1 MLACVVCQGFEG
13 VSLPGE
19 GGDPGAE
26 GAVRVQVLCDELQ
39 VELLVAGGILAC
51 RLLALRRHNLVEGA
65 EACVDV
71 LRNRRILPSSPL

>member
-1 MLACVVCQGFEG
+1 M
-13 VSLPGE
+13 
-19 GGDPGAE
+19 
-26 GAVRVQVLCDELQ
+26 QVLCDELQ

-71 LRNRRILPSSPL
+71 LRNRRILPSSPLQHQFGHPMLSSSTGPLAPFTQASHRACR